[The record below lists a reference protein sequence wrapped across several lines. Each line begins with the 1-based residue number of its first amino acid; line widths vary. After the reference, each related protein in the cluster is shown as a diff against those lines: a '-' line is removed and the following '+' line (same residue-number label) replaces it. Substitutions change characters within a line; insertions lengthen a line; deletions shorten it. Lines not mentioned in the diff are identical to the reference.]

1 MVAAGILVV
10 GIAAAASLALT
21 MVSQEEANAQ
31 VARAFNTQE
40 QAAHLYQLG
49 LEPSGIAAILPAE
62 PNVVSLTFDTSTNV
76 VTNVGSVE
84 RADCEMIFD
93 SGSPMAS
100 GGTAVSRTNE
110 IVLMR
115 PSIR

>member
-1 MVAAGILVV
+1 
-10 GIAAAASLALT
+10 
-21 MVSQEEANAQ
+21 
-31 VARAFNTQE
+31 
-40 QAAHLYQLG
+40 
-49 LEPSGIAAILPAE
+49 
-62 PNVVSLTFDTSTNV
+62 